1 MGAVTKE
8 EIMTTRESPRVAAGR
23 RPGPGAAL
31 LAATILAASL
41 QAGAVPAFN
50 RQTGQNCVACHA
62 GGQFPDLTAYGRLF
76 KLTGYT
82 IGERALPLSAMAVV
96 SDNKTRST
104 GSPDPA
110 FDARAN
116 FPKDGNLIFQTAS
129 AFLAGRITDNL
140 GAFVQITYNNY
151 DSQSPSDSHWT
162 GHTSSD
168 NLDVRYADRFIAPG
182 RDIIFGA
189 TMNNNPTVQDVW
201 NSVPAWGYSVVP
213 GSTGPGTTPLIAGGL
228 AQNVAGWGG
237 YVFWHRAIYVELSGY
252 RTANGVWS
260 FMSQGFN
267 TSRGSQQI
275 VKGTNP
281 YWRIALTHDWG
292 PHNAMVGAYGMNA
305 KVFPDALD
313 PVGPT
318 SRFRDAA
325 LDGQY
330 QYILD
335 PHAVT
340 VTATYIHEKIDYA
353 DSLAGQFHPL
363 DPDGSLGLPLTNAAD
378 TVRMFRAKASYVY
391 RARYGGGLSFVNV
404 SGSTNS
410 ALQTSA
416 FNPESPGMLL
426 DGSQGV
432 TGNLSGNPGFRA
444 WTAEMFWMPDQHARV
459 GLQYTTVSR
468 FNGASSNY
476 DGFGRNARDNN
487 TLFFYVWGAF

>member
-1 MGAVTKE
+1 MD
-8 EIMTTRESPRVAAGR
+8 TREIRQFATE
-23 RPGPGAAL
+23 GPIGVIVAL
-31 LAATILAASL
+31 LGASILLASL

-62 GGQFPDLTAYGRLF
+62 GGQFPDLTPYGRLF

-82 IGERALPLSAMAVV
+82 IGERALPLSAMAVL
-96 SDNKTRST
+96 NANQTRST
-104 GSPDPA
+104 HSSDPA
-110 FDARAN
+110 FDARAD
-116 FPKDGNLIFQTAS
+116 FPKDGNLIFPTAS
-129 AFLAGRITDNL
+129 LFLAGRVTDNL

-151 DSQSPSDSHWT
+151 DAQSPSDSHWT

-168 NLDVRYADRFIAPG
+168 NLDIRYADRFIAPG
-182 RDIIFGA
+182 RDLIVGA
-189 TMNNNPTVQDVW
+189 TMNNNPTVQDPW
-201 NSVPAWGYSVVP
+201 NSVPAWGYNVVP
-213 GSTGPGTTPLIAGGL
+213 GSTGPGSTPLIAGGL

-237 YVFWHRAIYVELSGY
+237 YMFWNRMIYAELTGY

-267 TSRGSQQI
+267 TLRGDQQI

-281 YWRIALTHDWG
+281 YWRIALAHEWG
-292 PHNAMVGAYGMNA
+292 AHSAMVGAYGMNA
-305 KVFPDALD
+305 KVFPDATD
-313 PVGPT
+313 PVGST
-318 SRFRDAA
+318 NRYRDAA

-340 VTATYIHEKIDYA
+340 VTATYIREKIDYA

-363 DPDGSLGLPLTNAAD
+363 DPEGAVGLPLTNGSD
-378 TVRMFRAKASYVY
+378 RLRMFRAKASYVY
-391 RARYGGGLSFVNV
+391 HARYGGGLSFVNV

-416 FNPESPGMLL
+416 FDPENPGTLL

-432 TGNLSGNPGFRA
+432 TGNLAGNPGFRA
-444 WTAEMFWMPDQHARV
+444 WTAEIFWTPVQYARV
-459 GLQYTTVSR
+459 GLQYTAFSR